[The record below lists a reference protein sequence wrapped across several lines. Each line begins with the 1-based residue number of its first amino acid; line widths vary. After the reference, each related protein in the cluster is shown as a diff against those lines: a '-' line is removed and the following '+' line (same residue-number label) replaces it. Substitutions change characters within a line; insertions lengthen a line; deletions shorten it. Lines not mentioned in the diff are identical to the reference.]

1 MFYQPKGVC
10 SSGIDFEIEGDTI
23 VSVKFTGGCNGNTSG
38 ISKLIAGMK
47 VDDAINRLS
56 GITCG
61 FKSTSCPDQL
71 AKALQQYKEQSAS

>member
-47 VDDAINRLS
+47 VDDAIERL
-56 GITCG
+56 
-61 FKSTSCPDQL
+61 
-71 AKALQQYKEQSAS
+71 